1 MTLEN
6 KKIFVTNALPYANG
20 PIHIGHM
27 VGYIQADIWSRF
39 QRMQGHDVVFICA
52 SDAHGTP
59 IMLSAEDLGVE
70 PVELAAEY
78 TRQHENDFN
87 DFHVSFDNYHTTH
100 SKENEELVG
109 EIYQRLKENDCIRTE
124 VIEQAYDD
132 QENMFLPDRYVRGT
146 CPKCNAPDQY
156 GDNCEK
162 CGATYKP
169 TDLIDPI
176 SAISGKAP
184 SLKESEHYFMKLTKF
199 ENMLEDW
206 IETIDIHSSVK
217 SKLKEWFDVGLRD
230 WDISRDAPYF
240 GFLIPGEEDKYF
252 YVWLDAPIGYFASL
266 KNLSEKSDLQFE
278 EYYKDGS
285 DTHMV
290 HFIGKDI
297 IYFHALFWPAVLEGA
312 GVKKPDAIYVNGFLT
327 VNGEKMSK
335 SRGTFIKART
345 YLDHLD
351 PEYLRYYFAYK
362 SSAGV
367 DDFDLDTEDFQN
379 RINADLIGKWINI
392 ASRSSKFIREHFENN
407 LSADVDKDLME
418 TFDSGAN
425 EIKAHYEKRE
435 FGQSM
440 RKIMLLADNANQYLD
455 QEKPWI
461 MIKNEEKK
469 DEVQKVCTNA
479 LNMFLKLTIM
489 LKPVMP
495 DVASNVESF
504 MNLSDLNWSNI
515 HDVINDHKINN
526 YENLMYRIRE
536 EDIERII
543 KK

>member
-1 MTLEN
+1 MSLEN

-39 QRMQGHDVVFICA
+39 LRMQGHDVVFVCA

-70 PVELAAEY
+70 PEELASEY
-78 TRQHENDFN
+78 TRQHENDFK

-100 SKENEELVG
+100 SNENESLVK
-109 EIYQRLKENDCIRTE
+109 EIYKKLKENDCIRTE
-124 VIEQAYDD
+124 VIEQAYD
-132 QENMFLPDRYVRGT
+132 EEEGMFLPDRYVRGI

-176 SAISGKAP
+176 SVLSGKAP
-184 SLKESEHYFMKLTKF
+184 SLKESEHYFMKLGMF
-199 ENMLEDW
+199 ESMLKKW
-206 IETIDIHSSVK
+206 IETIDIHSSVN
-217 SKLKEWFDVGLRD
+217 SKLKEWFEVGLRD
-230 WDISRDAPYF
+230 WDISRDDPYF
-240 GFLIPGEEDKYF
+240 GFLIPGEEKKYF

-266 KNLSEKSDLQFE
+266 KNLSDNSDLEFE
-278 EYYKDGS
+278 EYIYD
-285 DTHMV
+285 DANTHMV

-297 IYFHALFWPAVLEGA
+297 IYFHALFWPAVLDGA
-312 GVKKPDAIYVNGFLT
+312 GLKKPDAIYVNGFLT

-362 SSAGV
+362 SSSGI
-367 DDFDLDTEDFQN
+367 DDFDLDTEDFEN

-392 ASRSSKFIREHFENN
+392 ASRSSKFIREHFENR
-407 LSADVDKDLME
+407 LSKDIDQDLLK
-418 TFDSGAN
+418 TFDLKAD
-425 EIKAHYEKRE
+425 EIKAHYQNRE

-440 RKIMLLADNANQYLD
+440 RKIMLLADKANQYLD

-461 MIKNEEKK
+461 MIKNEEEKE
-469 DEVQKVCTNA
+469 DVQRVCTNA
-479 LNMFLKLTIM
+479 LNMFLKLSIM

-495 DVASNVESF
+495 DVVDNVESF
-504 MNLSDLNWSNI
+504 MNLSDLDWSNI
-515 HDVINDHKINN
+515 SDVIKDHEIND
-526 YENLMYRIRE
+526 YENLLYRIRE

>member
-1 MTLEN
+1 MNLEN
-6 KKIFVTNALPYANG
+6 KKIFITNALPYANG

-39 QRMQGHDVVFICA
+39 LRMHDHDVVFVCA

-59 IMLSAEDLGVE
+59 IMLSAEGLGVE
-70 PVELAAEY
+70 PEELAAEY
-78 TRQHENDFN
+78 TRQHEMDFE
-87 DFHVSFDNYHTTH
+87 DFHISFDNYHTTH
-100 SKENEELVG
+100 SKENEDLVK
-109 EIYQRLKENDCIRTE
+109 EIYKKLKENDCVRTE
-124 VIEQAYDD
+124 IIEQAYDD
-132 QENMFLPDRYVRGT
+132 KENMFLPDRYVRGT
-146 CPKCNAPDQY
+146 CPKCNEPDQY

-176 SAISGKAP
+176 SAISGETP
-184 SLKESEHYFMKLTKF
+184 SLKESEHHFMKLTLF
-199 ENMLEDW
+199 NDMLEGW
-206 IETIDIHSSVK
+206 IETIDIHPSVK

-240 GFLIPGEEDKYF
+240 GFVIPGEKDKYF

-266 KNLSEKSDLQFE
+266 KNLSDKSELEFE
-278 EYYKDGS
+278 EYLKDDS

-312 GVKKPDAIYVNGFLT
+312 GLKKPDAIYVNGFLT
-327 VNGEKMSK
+327 VNGQKMSK
-335 SRGTFIKART
+335 SRGTLIKART

-351 PEYLRYYFAYK
+351 PECLRYYFAYK
-362 SSAGV
+362 SSSAI
-367 DDFDLDTEDFQN
+367 DDFDLDTEDFRN

-392 ASRSSKFIREHFENN
+392 ASRSSKFIRDHFENK
-407 LSADVDKDLME
+407 LSESIDDDLLDAFNDE
-418 TFDSGAN
+418 TG
-425 EIKAHYEKRE
+425 EIKELYQKRE

-440 RKIMLLADNANQYLD
+440 RKIMLLADKANQYLD

-461 MIKNEEKK
+461 MIKNK
-469 DEVQKVCTNA
+469 DEKEDVQRVCTNA
-479 LNMFLKLTIM
+479 LNMFLKLTIL

-495 DVASNVESF
+495 EVARNVESF
-504 MNLSDLNWSNI
+504 MNLSDLNWSDI
-515 HDVINDHKINN
+515 TDAVKDHQIND
-526 YENLMYRIRE
+526 YENLLTRIQE
-536 EDIERII
+536 EDIKRII
-543 KK
+543 KQ

>member
-1 MTLEN
+1 MSLEN

-39 QRMQGHDVVFICA
+39 LRMQGHDVVFVCA

-70 PVELAAEY
+70 PEELALEY
-78 TRQHENDFN
+78 TRQHENDFK

-100 SKENEELVG
+100 SNENESLVR
-109 EIYQRLKENDCIRTE
+109 EIYGKLKENDCIRTE
-124 VIEQAYDD
+124 VIEQAYDE
-132 QENMFLPDRYVRGT
+132 QEGMFLPDRYVRGT
-146 CPKCNAPDQY
+146 CPKCNAADQY

-169 TDLIDPI
+169 TDLIDPV
-176 SAISGKAP
+176 SVLSGKAP
-184 SLKESEHYFMKLTKF
+184 SLKESEHYFMKLGMF
-199 ENMLEDW
+199 ESMLNEW
-206 IETIDIHSSVK
+206 IETIDIHSSVN
-217 SKLKEWFDVGLRD
+217 SKLKEWFEVGLRD
-230 WDISRDAPYF
+230 WDISRDDPYF
-240 GFLIPGEEDKYF
+240 GFLIPGEEKKYF

-266 KNLSEKSDLQFE
+266 KNLSNNSDLKFE
-278 EYYKDGS
+278 DYIHNDS
-285 DTHMV
+285 NTHMV

-297 IYFHALFWPAVLEGA
+297 IYFHALFWPAVLDGA
-312 GVKKPDAIYVNGFLT
+312 GLKKPDAIYVNGFLT

-362 SSAGV
+362 SSSGI
-367 DDFDLDTEDFQN
+367 DDFDLDTADFEN

-392 ASRSSKFIREHFENN
+392 ASRSSKFIREHFDNH
-407 LSADVDKDLME
+407 LSKDIDEDLMK
-418 TFDSGAN
+418 TFDLKAD
-425 EIKAHYEKRE
+425 EIKAHYQNRE

-440 RKIMLLADNANQYLD
+440 RKIMLLADKANQYLD

-461 MIKNEEKK
+461 MIKSEKEK
-469 DEVQKVCTNA
+469 ENVQRVCTNA
-479 LNMFLKLTIM
+479 LNIFVKLSIM

-495 DVASNVESF
+495 DVANNVESF
-504 MNLSDLNWSNI
+504 MNLSDLDWSNI
-515 HDVINDHKINN
+515 SDVIKNHKINN
-526 YENLMYRIRE
+526 YESLLYRINE

>member
-1 MTLEN
+1 MSLEN

-39 QRMQGHDVVFICA
+39 LRMQGHDVVFVCA

-70 PVELAAEY
+70 PEELALEY
-78 TRQHENDFN
+78 TRQHENDFK

-100 SKENEELVG
+100 SNENESLVR
-109 EIYQRLKENDCIRTE
+109 EIYGKLKENDCIRTE
-124 VIEQAYDD
+124 VIEQAYDE
-132 QENMFLPDRYVRGT
+132 QEGMFLPDRYVRGT
-146 CPKCNAPDQY
+146 CPKCNAADQY

-169 TDLIDPI
+169 TDLIDPV
-176 SAISGKAP
+176 SVLSGKAP
-184 SLKESEHYFMKLTKF
+184 SLKESEHYFMKLGMF
-199 ENMLEDW
+199 ESMLNEW
-206 IETIDIHSSVK
+206 IETIDIHSSVN
-217 SKLKEWFDVGLRD
+217 SKLKEWFEVGLRD
-230 WDISRDAPYF
+230 WDISRDDPYF
-240 GFLIPGEEDKYF
+240 GFLIPGEEKKYF

-266 KNLSEKSDLQFE
+266 KNLSNNSDLKFE
-278 EYYKDGS
+278 DYIHNDS
-285 DTHMV
+285 NTHMV

-297 IYFHALFWPAVLEGA
+297 IYFHALFWPAVLDGA
-312 GVKKPDAIYVNGFLT
+312 GLKKPDAIYVNGFLT

-362 SSAGV
+362 SSSGI
-367 DDFDLDTEDFQN
+367 DDFDLDTADFEN

-392 ASRSSKFIREHFENN
+392 ASRSSKFIREHFDNQ
-407 LSADVDKDLME
+407 LSKDIDEDLMK
-418 TFDSGAN
+418 TFDLKAD
-425 EIKAHYEKRE
+425 EIKAHYQNRE

-440 RKIMLLADNANQYLD
+440 RKIMLLADKANQYLD

-461 MIKNEEKK
+461 MIKSEKEK
-469 DEVQKVCTNA
+469 ENVQRVCTNA
-479 LNMFLKLTIM
+479 LNIFVKLSIM

-495 DVASNVESF
+495 DVANNVESF
-504 MNLSDLNWSNI
+504 MNLSDLDWSNI
-515 HDVINDHKINN
+515 SDVIKNHKINN
-526 YENLMYRIRE
+526 YESLLYRINE

>member
-1 MTLEN
+1 MSLKN

-39 QRMQGHDVVFICA
+39 QRMQGHDVVFVCA

-70 PVELAAEY
+70 PEELSAEY

-100 SKENEELVG
+100 SQENEDLVG
-109 EIYQRLKENDCIRTE
+109 EIYKKLKENDCIRTE

-132 QENMFLPDRYVRGT
+132 QEGMFLPDRYVRGT
-146 CPKCNAPDQY
+146 CPKCEAPDQY

-176 SAISGKAP
+176 SAISGETP

-199 ENMLEDW
+199 ENMLKDW
-206 IETIDIHSSVK
+206 IETIDMHSSVR

-240 GFLIPGEEDKYF
+240 GFIIPGEENKYF

-266 KNLSEKSDLQFE
+266 KNLSDKSDLQFN
-278 EYYKDGS
+278 EYFQDS
-285 DTHMV
+285 SNTHMV

-335 SRGTFIKART
+335 SRGTLIKARR

-362 SSAGV
+362 SSSGV

-392 ASRSSKFIREHFENN
+392 ASRSSKFIRDHFENC
-407 LSADVDKDLME
+407 LSEQIDHDILK
-418 TFDSGAN
+418 TFDSDAD
-425 EIKAHYEKRE
+425 EIKAHYENRE

-440 RKIMLLADNANQYLD
+440 RKIMLLADKANQYLD

-461 MIKNEEKK
+461 MIKNEDEK
-469 DEVQKVCTNA
+469 DQVQRVCTNA

-495 DVASNVESF
+495 HVARNVESF
-504 MNLSDLNWSNI
+504 LNVSDLQWSNVR
-515 HDVINDHKINN
+515 DVINDHKIKD
-526 YENLMYRIRE
+526 YENLLTRIRE

>member
-39 QRMQGHDVVFICA
+39 QRMQGHDVVFVCA

-70 PVELAAEY
+70 PEELSAEY

-100 SKENEELVG
+100 SQENEDLVG
-109 EIYQRLKENDCIRTE
+109 EIYKKLKENDCIRTE

-132 QENMFLPDRYVRGT
+132 QEGMFLPDRYVRGT
-146 CPKCNAPDQY
+146 CPKCKAPDQY

-176 SAISGKAP
+176 SAISGEKP

-199 ENMLEDW
+199 ENMLKDW
-206 IETIDIHSSVK
+206 IETIDMHSSVR

-240 GFLIPGEEDKYF
+240 GFIIPGEENKYF

-266 KNLSEKSDLQFE
+266 KNLSDKSDLQFN
-278 EYYKDGS
+278 EYFQDS
-285 DTHMV
+285 SNTHMV

-335 SRGTFIKART
+335 SRGTLIKART
-345 YLDHLD
+345 YLDQLD

-362 SSAGV
+362 SSSGV

-392 ASRSSKFIREHFENN
+392 ASRSSKFIREHFENC
-407 LSADVDKDLME
+407 LSEHVDHDILK
-418 TFDSGAN
+418 TFDSDAD
-425 EIKAHYEKRE
+425 EIKAHYENRE

-440 RKIMLLADNANQYLD
+440 RKIMLLADKANQYLD

-461 MIKNEEKK
+461 MIKNEDEK
-469 DEVQKVCTNA
+469 DEVQRVCTNA

-495 DVASNVESF
+495 HVARNVESF
-504 MNLSDLNWSNI
+504 LNISDLQWSNVR
-515 HDVINDHKINN
+515 DVINDHKIND
-526 YENLMYRIRE
+526 YENLLTRIRE

>member
-1 MTLEN
+1 
-6 KKIFVTNALPYANG
+6 
-20 PIHIGHM
+20 
-27 VGYIQADIWSRF
+27 
-39 QRMQGHDVVFICA
+39 
-52 SDAHGTP
+52 
-59 IMLSAEDLGVE
+59 
-70 PVELAAEY
+70 
-78 TRQHENDFN
+78 
-87 DFHVSFDNYHTTH
+87 
-100 SKENEELVG
+100 
-109 EIYQRLKENDCIRTE
+109 
-124 VIEQAYDD
+124 
-132 QENMFLPDRYVRGT
+132 
-146 CPKCNAPDQY
+146 
-156 GDNCEK
+156 
-162 CGATYKP
+162 
-169 TDLIDPI
+169 
-176 SAISGKAP
+176 
-184 SLKESEHYFMKLTKF
+184 MKLTKF
-199 ENMLEDW
+199 ENMLKDW

-230 WDISRDAPYF
+230 WDISRDTPYF

-266 KNLSEKSDLQFE
+266 KNLSGKSDLQFE
-278 EYYKDGS
+278 EYFKDGS

-392 ASRSSKFIREHFENN
+392 ASRSSKFIREHFENT

-455 QEKPWI
+455 QRK
-461 MIKNEEKK
+461 
-469 DEVQKVCTNA
+469 T
-479 LNMFLKLTIM
+479 LG
-489 LKPVMP
+489 
-495 DVASNVESF
+495 
-504 MNLSDLNWSNI
+504 
-515 HDVINDHKINN
+515 
-526 YENLMYRIRE
+526 
-536 EDIERII
+536 
-543 KK
+543 

>member
-100 SKENEELVG
+100 SEENEELVG

-199 ENMLEDW
+199 ENMLED
-206 IETIDIHSSVK
+206 
-217 SKLKEWFDVGLRD
+217 
-230 WDISRDAPYF
+230 
-240 GFLIPGEEDKYF
+240 
-252 YVWLDAPIGYFASL
+252 
-266 KNLSEKSDLQFE
+266 
-278 EYYKDGS
+278 
-285 DTHMV
+285 
-290 HFIGKDI
+290 
-297 IYFHALFWPAVLEGA
+297 
-312 GVKKPDAIYVNGFLT
+312 
-327 VNGEKMSK
+327 
-335 SRGTFIKART
+335 
-345 YLDHLD
+345 
-351 PEYLRYYFAYK
+351 
-362 SSAGV
+362 
-367 DDFDLDTEDFQN
+367 
-379 RINADLIGKWINI
+379 
-392 ASRSSKFIREHFENN
+392 
-407 LSADVDKDLME
+407 
-418 TFDSGAN
+418 
-425 EIKAHYEKRE
+425 
-435 FGQSM
+435 
-440 RKIMLLADNANQYLD
+440 
-455 QEKPWI
+455 
-461 MIKNEEKK
+461 
-469 DEVQKVCTNA
+469 
-479 LNMFLKLTIM
+479 
-489 LKPVMP
+489 
-495 DVASNVESF
+495 
-504 MNLSDLNWSNI
+504 
-515 HDVINDHKINN
+515 
-526 YENLMYRIRE
+526 
-536 EDIERII
+536 
-543 KK
+543 

>member
-39 QRMQGHDVVFICA
+39 QRMQGHDVVFVCA

-70 PVELAAEY
+70 PEELSAEY

-100 SKENEELVG
+100 SQENEDLVG
-109 EIYQRLKENDCIRTE
+109 EIYKKLKENDCIRTE

-132 QENMFLPDRYVRGT
+132 QEGMFLPDRYVRGT
-146 CPKCNAPDQY
+146 CPKCKAPDQY

-176 SAISGKAP
+176 SAISGETP

-199 ENMLEDW
+199 ENMLKDW
-206 IETIDIHSSVK
+206 IETIDMHSSVR

-240 GFLIPGEEDKYF
+240 GFIIPGEENKYF

-266 KNLSEKSDLQFE
+266 KNLSDKSDLQFN
-278 EYYKDGS
+278 EYFQDS
-285 DTHMV
+285 SNTHMV

-335 SRGTFIKART
+335 SRGTLIKART

-362 SSAGV
+362 SSSGV

-392 ASRSSKFIREHFENN
+392 ASRSSKFIRDHFENC
-407 LSADVDKDLME
+407 LSEQIDHDILK
-418 TFDSGAN
+418 TFDSDAD
-425 EIKAHYEKRE
+425 EIKAHYENRE

-440 RKIMLLADNANQYLD
+440 RKIMLLADKANQYLD

-461 MIKNEEKK
+461 MIKNKDEK
-469 DEVQKVCTNA
+469 DEVQRVCTNA

-495 DVASNVESF
+495 HVARNVESF
-504 MNLSDLNWSNI
+504 LNVSDLQWSNVR
-515 HDVINDHKINN
+515 DVINDHKIKD
-526 YENLMYRIRE
+526 YENLLTRIRE

>member
-1 MTLEN
+1 
-6 KKIFVTNALPYANG
+6 
-20 PIHIGHM
+20 M

-39 QRMQGHDVVFICA
+39 QRMQGHDVVFVCA

-70 PVELAAEY
+70 PEELSAEY
-78 TRQHENDFN
+78 TRQHKNDFN

-100 SKENEELVG
+100 SQENEDLVG
-109 EIYQRLKENDCIRTE
+109 EIYKKLKENDCIRTE

-132 QENMFLPDRYVRGT
+132 QEGMFLPDRYVRGT
-146 CPKCNAPDQY
+146 CPKCKAPDQY

-176 SAISGKAP
+176 SAISGETP

-199 ENMLEDW
+199 ENMLKDW
-206 IETIDIHSSVK
+206 IETIDMHSSVR

-240 GFLIPGEEDKYF
+240 GFIIPGEENKYF

-266 KNLSEKSDLQFE
+266 KNLSDKSDLQFN
-278 EYYKDGS
+278 EYFQDS
-285 DTHMV
+285 SNTHMV

-335 SRGTFIKART
+335 SRGTLIKART

-362 SSAGV
+362 SSSGV

-392 ASRSSKFIREHFENN
+392 ASRSSKFIRDHFENC
-407 LSADVDKDLME
+407 LSEQIDHDILK
-418 TFDSGAN
+418 TFDSDAD
-425 EIKAHYEKRE
+425 EIKAHYENRE

-440 RKIMLLADNANQYLD
+440 RKIMLLADKANQYLD

-461 MIKNEEKK
+461 MIKNKDEK
-469 DEVQKVCTNA
+469 DEVQRVCTNA

-495 DVASNVESF
+495 DVARNIESFLNVSDLQWSNVR
-504 MNLSDLNWSNI
+504 
-515 HDVINDHKINN
+515 DVINDHEIKD
-526 YENLMYRIRE
+526 YENLLTRIRE

>member
-1 MTLEN
+1 MY
-6 KKIFVTNALPYANG
+6 KR
-20 PIHIGHM
+20 
-27 VGYIQADIWSRF
+27 Q
-39 QRMQGHDVVFICA
+39 
-52 SDAHGTP
+52 
-59 IMLSAEDLGVE
+59 DLGVE
-70 PVELAAEY
+70 PEELASEY
-78 TRQHENDFN
+78 TRQHENDFK

-100 SKENEELVG
+100 SNENESLVK
-109 EIYQRLKENDCIRTE
+109 EIYEKLKENDCIRTE
-124 VIEQAYDD
+124 VIEQAYD
-132 QENMFLPDRYVRGT
+132 EEEGMFLPDRYVRGI

-176 SAISGKAP
+176 SVLSGKAP
-184 SLKESEHYFMKLTKF
+184 SLKESEHYFMKLGMF
-199 ENMLEDW
+199 ESMLKKW
-206 IETIDIHSSVK
+206 IETIDIHSSVN
-217 SKLKEWFDVGLRD
+217 SKLKEWFEVGLRD
-230 WDISRDAPYF
+230 WDISRDDPYF
-240 GFLIPGEEDKYF
+240 GFLIPGEEKKYF

-266 KNLSEKSDLQFE
+266 KNLSDNSDLEFE
-278 EYYKDGS
+278 KYIYD
-285 DTHMV
+285 DANTHMV

-297 IYFHALFWPAVLEGA
+297 IYFHALFWPAVLDGA
-312 GVKKPDAIYVNGFLT
+312 GLKKPDAIYVNGFLT

-362 SSAGV
+362 SSSGIN
-367 DDFDLDTEDFQN
+367 DFDLDTEDFGN

-392 ASRSSKFIREHFENN
+392 ASRSSKFIREHFENR
-407 LSADVDKDLME
+407 LSKDINQDLLK
-418 TFDSGAN
+418 TFDLKAD
-425 EIKAHYEKRE
+425 EIKAHYQNRE

-440 RKIMLLADNANQYLD
+440 RKIMLLADKANQYLD

-461 MIKNEEKK
+461 MIKSEEEK
-469 DEVQKVCTNA
+469 ENVQRVCTNA
-479 LNMFLKLTIM
+479 LNMFLKLSIM

-495 DVASNVESF
+495 DIADNVESF
-504 MNLSDLNWSNI
+504 MNLSDLDWSNI
-515 HDVINDHKINN
+515 SDVIKDHEIND
-526 YENLMYRIRE
+526 YENLLYRIRE